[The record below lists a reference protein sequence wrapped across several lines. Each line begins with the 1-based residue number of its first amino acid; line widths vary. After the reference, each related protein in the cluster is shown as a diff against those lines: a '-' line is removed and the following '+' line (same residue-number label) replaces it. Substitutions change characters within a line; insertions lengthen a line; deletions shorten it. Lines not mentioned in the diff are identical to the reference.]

1 MVRLQRRGEV
11 LGLRWS
17 EVDLPRRTTR
27 LADTNNRFT
36 ALPPVGTRSM
46 VIQSQPRVGDVV
58 FASRSGGTPI
68 VGYRKMWLRIAALGV
83 SPPILAETSRPSP
96 ACSATRRT
104 ASPAGTSIPPMRERL
119 IAIATEVAVER
130 SEIAN

>member
-1 MVRLQRRGEV
+1 VAGAMVRLQRRGEV

-46 VIQSQPRVGDVV
+46 V